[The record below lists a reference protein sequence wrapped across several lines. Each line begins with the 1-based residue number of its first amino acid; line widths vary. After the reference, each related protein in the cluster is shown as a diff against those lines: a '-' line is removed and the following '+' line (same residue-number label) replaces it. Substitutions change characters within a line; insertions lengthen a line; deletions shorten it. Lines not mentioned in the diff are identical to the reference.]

1 MPSAIS
7 HIVAGASLGY
17 SLSGRKKALPFICLA
32 ALISILPDL
41 DVLAFGFGIP
51 YGDIFGHRGFFHSLV
66 FSFIISLALALM
78 LYRNRDLTAAGRT
91 RLFAAFFIV
100 AASHPIFD
108 AMTSGG
114 LGIGLFIPFYNER
127 IFFPWR
133 PIAVSPIGV
142 REFFSEWGLRVM
154 KSELRYVI
162 LPSIIVVV
170 LFFMI
175 RFAFRHDARD

>member
-1 MPSAIS
+1 MFFFS
-7 HIVAGASLGY
+7 
-17 SLSGRKKALPFICLA
+17 A

-66 FSFIISLALALM
+66 FSAIMSLATVLIWFRGRDGAAAERVRLCAMLFII
-78 LYRNRDLTAAGRT
+78 
-91 RLFAAFFIV
+91 
-100 AASHPIFD
+100 AASHPVLD
-108 AMTSGG
+108 ALTSGG
-114 LGIGLFIPFYNER
+114 RGIGLFIPFYNER
-127 IFFPWR
+127 LFFPWR

-162 LPSIIVVV
+162 VPSFMMIIVA
-170 LFFMI
+170 FII
-175 RFAFRHDARD
+175 RLALRRDVQD